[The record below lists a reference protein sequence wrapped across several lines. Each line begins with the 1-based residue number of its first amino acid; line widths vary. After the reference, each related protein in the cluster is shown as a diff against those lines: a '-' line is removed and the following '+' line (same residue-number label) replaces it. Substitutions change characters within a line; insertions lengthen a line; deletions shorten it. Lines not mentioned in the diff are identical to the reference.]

1 VNRKPAVQPDYSR
14 FVINIFEEGHNVFY
28 ENLED
33 NFTSRELGP
42 HPLTQIASQQR
53 EFLMSSMV
61 ITQFLDKVMSTYK
74 NNCGVRI
81 SGNITEI
88 KNQREM
94 ASTLGLEDEK
104 AIGKLKKQFLI
115 ASVAGRDRPFLIKV
129 PDVQKPLVAEG
140 DLLARSKP
148 FLNELQMKRQEI
160 ESRMFL
166 DQVRRQDP
174 NKIHLPELPEDA
186 WRVLDYVFFNE
197 FAYQK
202 QIADNTG
209 LSAHRL
215 DDMKRLLLEKGLI
228 RIEVF
233 RVYQH
238 NRAHYVLTPKTLEI
252 FKTLGKNPQRIA
264 YWRFISSV
272 PGYYHRYMQFLFLG
286 MHRRLGWKGS
296 VERDLPNGRRVDV
309 YVHRDEDGKRKA
321 IEIET
326 STTDLLNK
334 IRVLQ
339 DGYCDELVLLY
350 RDVTGAQLARARLEK
365 VEGIDGSAVWVGTI
379 NDYIQLLSEIIKAW
393 ESSGNV
399 HKDDPDVPK
408 TAENGKTSGNW
419 VGSG

>member
-1 VNRKPAVQPDYSR
+1 MNRKPAVQPDYSR
-14 FVINIFEEGHNVFY
+14 FVLNIFEEGHNVFY

-33 NFTSRELGP
+33 NFISRELGP

-61 ITQFLDKVMSTYK
+61 VTQFLDKVMSTYK

-88 KNQREM
+88 ENQRDM
-94 ASTLGLEDEK
+94 ASTLGLEDGK
-104 AIGKLKKQFLI
+104 AIGKLKKQFFI
-115 ASVAGRDRPFLIKV
+115 ASIAGRGKPFLIKTA
-129 PDVQKPLVAEG
+129 DVQKPLVAEG

-160 ESRMFL
+160 EARMFL
-166 DQVRRQDP
+166 DQVQKQDP
-174 NKIHLPELPEDA
+174 NKVHLPELPEDA

-202 QIADNTG
+202 QISDNIG

-238 NRAHYVLTPKTLEI
+238 NRAHYVLTPKILEI
-252 FKTLGKNPQRIA
+252 FKTLGKNPQRVA

-286 MHRRLGWKGS
+286 MHRKLGWKGS
-296 VERDLPNGRRVDV
+296 VERDLPNKRRVDV
-309 YVHRDEDGKRKA
+309 FVQRDEDGKRKV

-334 IRVLQ
+334 IRVIQ

-350 RDVTGAQLARARLEK
+350 KDMSGVQLSRAKLEK
-365 VEGIDGSAVWVGTI
+365 VEGLDGSTVWIGTI
-379 NDYIQLLSEIIKAW
+379 NDYIELLGTIKAR
-393 ESSGNV
+393 ESSG
-399 HKDDPDVPK
+399 KDPKQGSDAPK
-408 TAENGKTSGNW
+408 TAENGKPTGKEDERA
-419 VGSG
+419 